1 MRVQVVGQS
10 GVAVTLAGESV
21 GELVRPTGS
30 AVDYGPFAVEF
41 GPLEPGSY
49 TVGVEGVDARAA
61 FILDSADAVV
71 VTFQRGGALGGPP
84 RLEYRPL

>member
-1 MRVQVVGQS
+1 
-10 GVAVTLAGESV
+10 LAGEGV

-41 GPLEPGSY
+41 GPLEPGNY
-49 TVGVEGVDARAA
+49 TVAVAGIDGRAA
-61 FILDSADAVV
+61 FTLDSTEAVV

-84 RLEYRPL
+84 RLEYQPI